1 MRCDR
6 IFQQPPSLLPIYCYC
21 EEDDF
26 QIVLPK
32 EKDSSGEQSKTMNST
47 LARWLIWI
55 KDHQGT

>member
-6 IFQQPPSLLPIYCYC
+6 NFQQPPSLLPIYCYC

-32 EKDSSGEQSKTMNST
+32 EKDSSGEKNKTMNST

-55 KDHQGT
+55 KDQQGT